1 MQKILIIII
10 LYVEIFASY
19 NPFFQ
24 EIKVSVPKKQNIH
37 KTTKTIV
44 YKPKP
49 TRKNIQMT
57 YFGFIH
63 SKKGKFALVNFQNKN
78 IIIRANDSLYIDEQ
92 IFKINKITS
101 NYILLKD
108 RYNRFQT
115 VYFSSQTNQSNT
127 L

>member
-1 MQKILIIII
+1 M
-10 LYVEIFASY
+10 LYVEIYASY

-24 EIKVSVPKKQNIH
+24 ETKVFIPKQQNIQ
-37 KTTKTIV
+37 KSTKPIV

-78 IIIRANDSLYIDEQ
+78 IIIRVNDSLYIDEQ
-92 IFKINKITS
+92 IFKIDKITS

-108 RYNRFQT
+108 RYHRFQT